1 MAGFTTR
8 AYGSAHYTQTTGLLL
23 FSVTTGT
30 GPYALNDPQPGF
42 LTARDKLAG
51 GVRIRYR
58 ATSGIK
64 QEIGE
69 GTFDYANNRLIRGFL
84 DIPNSGDPVDWDSG
98 RKLIYIL
105 KVGQ

>member
-8 AYGSAHYTQTTGLLL
+8 AYGSAHYTQTTGMLM

-30 GPYALNDPQPGF
+30 GPYQLNDPQPGF
-42 LTARDKLAG
+42 ITPRDKLSAG
-51 GVRIRYR
+51 VTVRYR

-64 QEIGE
+64 QEIGQ
-69 GTFDYANNRLIRGFL
+69 GTFDYATNTLIRTFL
-84 DIPNSGDPVDWDSG
+84 DLPIDPVNWGPG

-105 KVGQ
+105 KVGA

>member
-8 AYGSAHYTQTTGLLL
+8 AYGSAHYTQTTGMLL

-30 GPYALNDPQPGF
+30 GPYQLNDPQPGF
-42 LTARDKLAG
+42 ITARDKLPDG
-51 GVRIRYR
+51 ETVRYR
-58 ATSGIK
+58 VTSGIK

-69 GTFDYANNRLIRGFL
+69 GVFDYANNLLIRGLL
-84 DIPNSGDPVDWDSG
+84 DIPNSGDPVNWDSG

-105 KVGQ
+105 KVGL

>member
-8 AYGSAHYTQTTGLLL
+8 AYGSAHYTQTTGMLL
-23 FSVTTGT
+23 FSVTTGA
-30 GPYALNDPQPGF
+30 GPYQLNDPQPGF
-42 LTARDKLAG
+42 VTARDKIPDGSKL
-51 GVRIRYR
+51 RYR

-69 GTFDYANNRLIRGFL
+69 GVFDYANNRLIRGFL
-84 DIPNSGDPVDWDSG
+84 DIPNSGLPVDWDVG

-105 KVGQ
+105 KVGA